1 MNPLLDYVGIRS
13 CGVTPESG
21 IFINQFPGMSTEL
34 MDKIASQDQITFKQ
48 VWNDIQES
56 AYLRFK
62 TVVQDALVKSGS
74 ARFDQVLYQTQKPFV
89 QQWAEIEGQPAEEIY
104 RGCIASIAGSRYL
117 GLKIKNILVY
127 NSGES
132 DVPYVDIRLVQTQDG
147 KILKQLTETIKPGMN
162 RISINETFFSEFDKI
177 NIALL
182 VDCTNLPTL
191 NGSFMDYGYFGFGD
205 LMDFCPGQ
213 FSNWVLSGY
222 SIFPLTASLD
232 YVKGNGWNNDSS
244 QSGVYWDAELIAS
257 LDAFISSQKED
268 LLDSWTNLLC
278 KQTLWSKLSSNR
290 VNWFTQSN
298 QEITN
303 ANMAT
308 FESQFIDAIKIWA
321 NQLNL
326 QGEGLAFNYSD
337 AAVVQ
342 NRGIRP

>member
-48 VWNDIQES
+48 VWNDIQTS
-56 AYLRFK
+56 AYLDFSNLI
-62 TVVQDALVKSGS
+62 QDALVTAGS
-74 ARFDQVLYQTQKPFV
+74 ARFDEVLYQTQKPFV
-89 QQWAEIEGQPAEEIY
+89 QQWAEIEGEPAAEIY
-104 RGCIASIAGSRYL
+104 RGCIASVAGSRYV
-117 GLKIKNILVY
+117 GLNVKEVLIY
-127 NSGES
+127 NSGEI
-132 DVPYVDIRLVQTQDG
+132 DVPYVDIRLVETQTG
-147 KILKQLTETIKPGMN
+147 RILKQLNETLEPGMN
-162 RISINETFFSEFDKI
+162 KIPVNEVFYSDFDKI

-191 NGSFMDYGYFGFGD
+191 NGTFMDYGTFGWGD
-205 LMDFCPGQ
+205 LMDSCPSQ
-213 FSNWVLSGY
+213 FSNWVFAGY
-222 SIFPLTASLD
+222 SIFPLTAPLD
-232 YVKGNGWNNDSS
+232 FVKGNGWSNDAS
-244 QSGVYWDAELIAS
+244 QSGVYWDAELVVS
-257 LDAFISSQKED
+257 LDAFVSSQKKK
-268 LLDSWTNLLC
+268 LLSAWTSFLC
-278 KQTLWSKLSSNR
+278 YYTLWFKISSNR
-290 VNWFTQSN
+290 VNYFTNSN
-298 QEITN
+298 LETTN

-308 FESQFIDAIKIWA
+308 FEQKYLTAIKIWA

>member
-13 CGVTPESG
+13 CGIAPESG

-34 MDKIASQDQITFKQ
+34 MDKIASQDQVTFKQ
-48 VWNDIQES
+48 VWTDIQNS
-56 AYLRFK
+56 AYLRFRSII
-62 TVVQDALVKSGS
+62 QDALVTAGS
-74 ARFDQVLYQTQKPFV
+74 SRFDSVIYQTQKPFV
-89 QQWAEIEGQPAEEIY
+89 QQWAKVEPEPEAEIY
-104 RGCIASIAGSRYL
+104 RGVITSITGSKYL
-117 GLKIKNILVY
+117 GLKVKKILVY
-127 NSGES
+127 NSSEF
-132 DVPYVDIRLVQTQDG
+132 DVQYVDIKLVQTQDG
-147 KILKQLTETIKPGMN
+147 KILWQESKTLTPGMN
-162 RISINETFFSEFDKI
+162 SILVNETFYSDFNAI

-191 NGSFMDYGYFGFGD
+191 NGSFMDYGFFGWGSFN
-205 LMDFCPGQ
+205 DFCPSQ
-213 FSNWVLSGY
+213 FSSWVFPGY
-222 SIFPLTASLD
+222 SIYPITAALD
-232 YVKGNGWNNDSS
+232 YVSGNDWNTDST

-308 FESQFIDAIKIWA
+308 FETQFTDAIKIWA

-326 QGEGLAFNYSD
+326 QGEGLAFNYED
-337 AAVVQ
+337 AAIVQ
-342 NRGIRP
+342 NRGRRP